1 MTLPQYPTGKT
12 ASEELTPFAQA
23 WADRGRPVEDIDVDG
38 FFGIA
43 GKPIP
48 KIGFRVP
55 NVDEQSASVDAA
67 HMVAKNATE
76 TARNDPDL
84 LDNEKLIEL
93 LSRTC
98 LTPGVSEKGITY
110 PAFPGPNWMR
120 KNFTADHIAVLYNLL
135 MMVRQQHGPKG
146 RKVDE
151 EALESLIGELS
162 AVGLE
167 YAERRLAPYNHA
179 ELALFVVALAMKTAH
194 AREQLVSSE
203 LIIEELN
210 KQLDSAWDMSK
221 VATVLR
227 EKFGIT
233 DDAELKE
240 ALSSVVFQG
249 KEPKQEG

>member
-23 WADRGRPVEDIDVDG
+23 WAERWRPVEAIDVDG

-43 GKPIP
+43 DKPIP

-55 NVDEQSASVDAA
+55 NVHEQSMAVNAA
-67 HMVAKNATE
+67 HAAVKNASE
-76 TARNDPDL
+76 SAKNDPDL

-93 LSRTC
+93 LYQACMAPEASD
-98 LTPGVSEKGITY
+98 KGITY
-110 PAFPGPNWMR
+110 PAFPGPDWMR
-120 KNFTADHIAVLYNLL
+120 KNFTPDHLAVLYNLL

-146 RKVDE
+146 RDVDE
-151 EALESLIGELS
+151 GALESLIGELS

-210 KQLDSAWDMSK
+210 KQLDA
-221 VATVLR
+221 
-227 EKFGIT
+227 
-233 DDAELKE
+233 LKGE
-240 ALSSVVFQG
+240 Q
-249 KEPKQEG
+249 EPRQEG